1 MIFVEN
7 NNLPRMRLAHTRPNL
22 ITFFGIELLKYT
34 SLAAMFPFS
43 KFAIK
48 VLYHSILLYVS
59 PTLGVVDAG
68 PGREVDDVVDEL
80 VG

>member
-1 MIFVEN
+1 
-7 NNLPRMRLAHTRPNL
+7 
-22 ITFFGIELLKYT
+22 
-34 SLAAMFPFS
+34 MFPFS